1 MHGPPPPP
9 PSPGGPYP
17 PAYGPPPQHAAAPP
31 PPDAPPARSR
41 RLAAWSIDAALLAV
55 IAGLL
60 AAATWGRL
68 QEQLAG
74 DVTQSVSGAVFGLF
88 ASGGDVGKAAGEVGG
103 QVWGNVT
110 AAIQQALLL
119 LVLAELLH
127 QFAGT
132 AWKGRTLGKALLDI
146 RVRPAKATAD
156 APSGPGKGRA
166 ARRALASTVSGT
178 GLYALAWVLL
188 LEGLFFL
195 ALMMWL
201 AAVTLFTANALPT
214 LAGKRRRSLADRVAG
229 TAVVPARSYQRAAQA
244 VRQGANV
251 AWDGTQAGVQAA
263 RDNAA
268 RLAASDRL
276 RQARESERARQA
288 QELAQRAG
296 RQTAE
301 RIRGAMDGDRGR
313 QAQEAGKK
321 LGGRLKNA
329 YKDRRPGQPADQ
341 PAAQPPAQ
349 PALPPPQ
356 PYLNPADLYQPPGYA
371 PQPPSAMPPPAPP
384 PPPR

>member
-1 MHGPPPPP
+1 MQPFEA
-9 PSPGGPYP
+9 
-17 PAYGPPPQHAAAPP
+17 PAQHAAPLP
-31 PPDAPPARSR
+31 PPARSR

-55 IAGLL
+55 IAVLL
-60 AAATWGRL
+60 AGATWGRL

-103 QVWGNVT
+103 QVWGSATV
-110 AAIQQALLL
+110 AIQQALAL

-127 QFAGT
+127 QFAGN
-132 AWKGRTLGKALLDI
+132 AWRGRTIGKALLDI

-156 APSGPGKGRA
+156 APSGTGKGRA
-166 ARRALASTVSGT
+166 ARRALVSTASGT
-178 GLYALAWVLL
+178 GLYALAWVML

-195 ALMMWL
+195 ALMTWL
-201 AAVTLFTANALPT
+201 AAVALFTANALPT

-268 RLAASDRL
+268 RLAAGDRL

-301 RIRGAMDGDRGR
+301 RVRGAMDSDRGR

-329 YKDRRPGQPADQ
+329 YKDRRPGQPAV
-341 PAAQPPAQ
+341 QPPAQ

-356 PYLNPADLYQPPGYA
+356 PYLNPADLYQTPDYA

-384 PPPR
+384 VPPPHQPPAGY